1 MAETK
6 AAQKSSYPLPAYNF
20 RVTVDGQSASFS
32 EVSDIGIEYKTM
44 TYRDGYSAWE
54 GESITRYPS
63 REYSPLSLKK
73 GTVAGSRFLSDWF
86 SGDQP
91 TARKVAI
98 SLCDEAGK
106 PLVVWDIR
114 EAIPTK
120 LTAPTFDA
128 ATNQVSIETLD
139 LLVRGVSVKHV

>member
-1 MAETK
+1 MAETT

-32 EVSDIGIEYKTM
+32 EVSDIAIECKTL

-54 GESITRYPS
+54 GESITRFPS
-63 REYSPLSLKK
+63 REYTPLSLKK
-73 GTVAGSRFLSDWF
+73 GTVAGSRFLANWF
-86 SGDQP
+86 SGGQKI
-91 TARKVAI
+91 AREIAI

-106 PLVVWDIR
+106 PVVVWDIR

-120 LTAPTFDA
+120 LSASVFDA
-128 ATNQVSIETLD
+128 ETNQVSIETLD